1 MKTVDLSGIWEC
13 SVPGQSGEI
22 RLPGT
27 LDEAGFGFPDDP
39 ARQWQAEDV
48 KRIGFWQEGDP
59 IVTRLTRKKVYEGP
73 ARFSRKFSWDCPAGC
88 RVFLECERTRHLP
101 PHRQRRIVLRG
112 HRFFPDPGRF
122 PVREEG
128 NPFPDAGS
136 RQSHPPGAGA
146 YLLRI

>member
-48 KRIGFWQEGDP
+48 KRIGFWQEGEAATGDMIP
-59 IVTRLTRKKVYEGP
+59 AWDLTGV
-73 ARFSRKFSWDCPAGC
+73 C
-88 RVFLECERTRHLP
+88 
-101 PHRQRRIVLRG
+101 Q
-112 HRFFPDPGRF
+112 
-122 PVREEG
+122 
-128 NPFPDAGS
+128 N
-136 RQSHPPGAGA
+136 
-146 YLLRI
+146 